1 MHRIKLAV
9 VALIMNVAA
18 CAVVHAEDTAPV
30 IDGFSGEFELL
41 DRHGE
46 LVRDDAF
53 RGKNILLAFGF
64 THCVHVCPMI
74 AANMASALKSAD
86 KEAVG
91 IFISVDTERDTP
103 TITDDYAQRFG
114 ATMLGLSGSHEQV
127 SLAARNFNATFVV
140 TKSQSNYTVQHTPGI
155 YLLSPDGNLI
165 DVFAMNTPPAQ
176 IAGAMK

>member
-1 MHRIKLAV
+1 
-9 VALIMNVAA
+9 MNAAA
-18 CAVVHAEDTAPV
+18 CVAVHAEDTVPV
-30 IDGFSGEFELL
+30 VEGFSGEFELL

-64 THCVHVCPMI
+64 THCIHVRPMI

-103 TITDDYAQRFG
+103 VITDDYAQRFG
-114 ATMLGLSGSHEQV
+114 ATMLGLSGSYEQV
-127 SLAARNFNATFVV
+127 SVAARNFNATFVV

-155 YLLSPDGNLI
+155 YLISPDGDLI

-176 IAGAMK
+176 IADAMK

>member
-1 MHRIKLAV
+1 MA
-9 VALIMNVAA
+9 
-18 CAVVHAEDTAPV
+18 VHAEDTV
-30 IDGFSGEFELL
+30 SVVEGFSGEFELL

-46 LVRDDAF
+46 LVSDDAF

-64 THCVHVCPMI
+64 TNCVHVCPMI
-74 AANMASALKSAD
+74 AANMASALKSTD

-114 ATMLGLSGSHEQV
+114 ATMLGLSGSYEQV
-127 SLAARNFNATFVV
+127 SVAANNFNATFVV
-140 TKSQSNYTVQHTPGI
+140 TKSQNNYTVQHTPGI
-155 YLLSPDGNLI
+155 FLISPDGNLI

-176 IAGAMK
+176 IADAMK